1 MFKRIRDVIAPVEEI
16 DITKEEL
23 ASIVTKSFLILE
35 KLSWSLKVIKNK
47 DHQQLQIIYLVI

>member
-35 KLSWSLKVIKNK
+35 KLSWSLKVIKK
-47 DHQQLQIIYLVI
+47 